1 MRILT
6 TTVLILT
13 ANLSAC
19 GESHNSTLGLMN
31 WFGDNRTSKTASE
44 QTEAKNPLLAE
55 TKRGLFKMKPNRD
68 AVYLGTKID
77 QVTDL
82 VIESVPGGAVI
93 RATGLASE
101 QGVFQVQLTPTTDD
115 ETPVNGVLTYRL
127 EGIHPPT
134 ARNVGSNHTRTVVA
148 ARALTDQELSD
159 VRRIRIEA
167 ARNAQTSLRH

>member
-1 MRILT
+1 
-6 TTVLILT
+6 
-13 ANLSAC
+13 
-19 GESHNSTLGLMN
+19 MN
-31 WFGDNRTSKTASE
+31 WFDNNRTSKNTSE

-101 QGVFQVQLTPTTDD
+101 PGVCQVQITPTTDD
-115 ETPVNGVLTYRL
+115 QPPVHGVLTYRQ
-127 EGIHPPT
+127 EAIHPQTP
-134 ARNVGSNHTRTVVA
+134 
-148 ARALTDQELSD
+148 
-159 VRRIRIEA
+159 
-167 ARNAQTSLRH
+167 RNAASTLPRT